1 MSRRETPF
9 YEYLISLG
17 AKKNWFE
24 KETNMRS
31 QLYFERKIYDGTTI
45 DEVGIKSQRLLSKIF
60 QSENDYLPMTKIFPN
75 KSKNLYCFNM
85 YAFDED
91 DFPFC
96 QVLYSN
102 GSFEEIEKNFY
113 LALNEI
119 EKRDINEGKNKEID
133 HEIRY
138 WTDDD
143 NTYEQYYE
151 DDEDLEN
158 GIFEKNKINI
168 LNLKYPETFVA
179 GAGNLAIFDIEYKP
193 IYFLNKPLNG
203 NYFLLWGRKN
213 EVKYFLPIKF
223 IIDTDWIDVIVKA

>member
-1 MSRRETPF
+1 M
-9 YEYLISLG
+9 
-17 AKKNWFE
+17 
-24 KETNMRS
+24 
-31 QLYFERKIYDGTTI
+31 
-45 DEVGIKSQRLLSKIF
+45 
-60 QSENDYLPMTKIFPN
+60 
-75 KSKNLYCFNM
+75 
-85 YAFDED
+85 
-91 DFPFC
+91 
-96 QVLYSN
+96 
-102 GSFEEIEKNFY
+102 
-113 LALNEI
+113 NEI

-213 EVKYFLPIKF
+213 EVKYFLPLKF
-223 IIDTDWIDVIVKA
+223 IIDTTWIDVIIKN